1 MDGISY
7 DFVKGATI
15 DYEEEL
21 IRSAFVVSS
30 KLRFFIFPDI
40 LLQTRLVSSK
50 YTGILNV
57 LLALFLKKGYF
68 TQELHSVHAAYAF
81 GR

>member
-1 MDGISY
+1 VDGISY

-30 KLRFFIFPDI
+30 KLRFLIFSDI
-40 LLQTRLVSSK
+40 FLQTRLVSSK
-50 YTGILNV
+50 YPGILNV
-57 LLALFLKKGYF
+57 LLALLFENIF
-68 TQELHSVHAAYAF
+68 HSRIPFNSCAYAF

>member
-30 KLRFFIFPDI
+30 KLRFFIFFPDI

-57 LLALFLKKGYF
+57 LLALFF
-68 TQELHSVHAAYAF
+68 
-81 GR
+81 